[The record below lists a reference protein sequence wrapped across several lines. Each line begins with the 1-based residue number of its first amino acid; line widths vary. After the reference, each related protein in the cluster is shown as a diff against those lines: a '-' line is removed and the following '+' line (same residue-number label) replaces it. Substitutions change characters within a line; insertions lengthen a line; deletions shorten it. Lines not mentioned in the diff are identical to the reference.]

1 MITPWFQRLQEVLK
15 EMGERKTL
23 GKRKGRRNKAED
35 GEQNKYEIFLPNCG
49 KLTVSRYSFL
59 CFMVSPE
66 YPGRHKLPTN
76 LMVITRKFIFTNLK
90 QINLKNDKI
99 SITLLKIK
107 SHSFTGNHETHNS
120 IKSRHD
126 SSDRLPTICWW
137 Y

>member
-76 LMVITRKFIFTNLK
+76 LMVITRIHIYQCKTKDLGK
-90 QINLKNDKI
+90 
-99 SITLLKIK
+99 
-107 SHSFTGNHETHNS
+107 HSNFNFSTEN
-120 IKSRHD
+120 
-126 SSDRLPTICWW
+126 
-137 Y
+137 

>member
-76 LMVITRKFIFTNLK
+76 LMVITCKLISTNSK
-90 QINLKNDKI
+90 EMTNNQI

-107 SHSFTGNHETHNS
+107 SHSFKGNHETHNS